1 MAWICSLY
9 LSRVVGYYL
18 NFFFFLGEEEGSMCI
33 CLYSDLF
40 KLPGNHSIEEPTAG
54 WMLNCSFRRQHVPLL
69 LSSQAHSYLPCQ
81 ARLPESSF
89 PWSLSYTI
97 TFGRRE
103 INVFSLCL
111 NILYSSG
118 NLCPFSYVGAVHVA
132 LHLGVQA

>member
-1 MAWICSLY
+1 
-9 LSRVVGYYL
+9 
-18 NFFFFLGEEEGSMCI
+18 MCI

-103 INVFSLCL
+103 INVFFTLLEYTLFFRKLMSLLLCRGSTRGFTSRSTGL
-111 NILYSSG
+111 SG
-118 NLCPFSYVGAVHVA
+118 RELA
-132 LHLGVQA
+132 LRGVWMDGHMDGWIDRRLSH